1 MVFWGFQEYFGY
13 FVDTFS
19 NLMFRRFFF
28 FFNRFYGFYYPER
41 KEGFWVHE
49 KEVLV

>member
-19 NLMFRRFFF
+19 NLMFRRVFFF
-28 FFNRFYGFYYPER
+28 FLGFMGSIIPKEKRDFGFMKWRF
-41 KEGFWVHE
+41 
-49 KEVLV
+49 